1 MNDFGI
7 DFAGFRMVGS
17 VLFSYSV
24 PKFGLLGGSVLPLF
38 DEIAAGEFHV
48 FLGEGGFGNGKD
60 IEGGIVTLNVRIG
73 GKRFLLIV
81 G

>member
-24 PKFGLLGGSVLPLF
+24 PKFGLLGRAVLPFF
-38 DEIAAGEFHV
+38 DEIAAGELHV
-48 FLGEGGFGNGKD
+48 FFGEGGFGNGKD
-60 IEGGIVTLNVRIG
+60 IQGGIIALNMGIG
-73 GKRFLLIV
+73 RKSLFFIV

>member
-17 VLFSYSV
+17 VLFSYSI
-24 PKFGLLGGSVLPLF
+24 PKFGLIGRAVLPFF

-48 FLGEGGFGNGKD
+48 FLGEGRFGNGKN
-60 IEGGIVTLNVRIG
+60 IEGGIIALNMGIR
-73 GKRFLLIV
+73 GKSLFFIV